1 MQSQISNIMNDL
13 VQNPS
18 EAMPYQV
25 QAMSQRRWL
34 IEADPGPIV
43 QLELLDDGRSA
54 LIYATTARDGSG
66 PLRSSFITMLM
77 LEDTIANVLVPYGV
91 CSGDAT
97 ATVYKRVSLA
107 NATAPGVFRQMMEF
121 SQIASA
127 VLAKRGIGLPGVISA
142 DDRRRRLTLTAC
154 RTGAFGRSEHHLLHN
169 LRG

>member
-1 MQSQISNIMNDL
+1 
-13 VQNPS
+13 
-18 EAMPYQV
+18 MPYQV

-91 CSGDAT
+91 CSGEAT
-97 ATVYKRVSLA
+97 VTVYKRVSLA

-142 DDRRRRLTLTAC
+142 DDRDVA
-154 RTGAFGRSEHHLLHN
+154 
-169 LRG
+169 

>member
-91 CSGDAT
+91 CSGEAT
-97 ATVYKRVSLA
+97 VTVYKRASLA
-107 NATAPGVFRQMMEF
+107 NATAPGVSRQMMEF

-127 VLAKRGIGLPGVISA
+127 VMAKRGIGLPGVISA
-142 DDRRRRLTLTAC
+142 DDRDVA
-154 RTGAFGRSEHHLLHN
+154 
-169 LRG
+169 

>member
-34 IEADPGPIV
+34 IEAEPGPVV

-66 PLRSSFITMLM
+66 PQRTSFITMLM

-91 CSGDAT
+91 CSGEAT
-97 ATVYKRVSLA
+97 VTVYKRVSLA

-121 SQIASA
+121 SQIALA
-127 VLAKRGIGLPGVISA
+127 VRAQRGIGLPGGISA
-142 DDRRRRLTLTAC
+142 YDRDVA
-154 RTGAFGRSEHHLLHN
+154 
-169 LRG
+169 

>member
-18 EAMPYQV
+18 EAMPYLV

-43 QLELLDDGRSA
+43 QFELLDDGRSA

-91 CSGDAT
+91 CSGEAT
-97 ATVYKRVSLA
+97 VTVYKRVSLA

-127 VLAKRGIGLPGVISA
+127 VLAKRGVGLPGVIPA
-142 DDRRRRLTLTAC
+142 DDRDVA
-154 RTGAFGRSEHHLLHN
+154 
-169 LRG
+169 

>member
-18 EAMPYQV
+18 EAMHYQV

-91 CSGDAT
+91 CSGEAT
-97 ATVYKRVSLA
+97 VTVYKRVSLA

-142 DDRRRRLTLTAC
+142 DDRDVA
-154 RTGAFGRSEHHLLHN
+154 
-169 LRG
+169 

>member
-1 MQSQISNIMNDL
+1 
-13 VQNPS
+13 
-18 EAMPYQV
+18 
-25 QAMSQRRWL
+25 MSQRHWL

-77 LEDTIANVLVPYGV
+77 LEDTIANVLSPYGV
-91 CSGDAT
+91 CSGEAT
-97 ATVYKRVSLA
+97 VTVYKRVSLA

-121 SQIASA
+121 LQIASA

-142 DDRRRRLTLTAC
+142 DDRDVA
-154 RTGAFGRSEHHLLHN
+154 
-169 LRG
+169 

>member
-1 MQSQISNIMNDL
+1 MQSQISNIMNDF

-34 IEADPGPIV
+34 IEVDPDPIV

-54 LIYATTARDGSG
+54 LIYANTARDGSG

-91 CSGDAT
+91 CSGE
-97 ATVYKRVSLA
+97 ATVTVYERVSMA
-107 NATAPGVFRQMMEF
+107 NAMAPGVFRQMMEF

-127 VLAKRGIGLPGVISA
+127 VLAKRGIGLPGVIFA
-142 DDRRRRLTLTAC
+142 DDRDVA
-154 RTGAFGRSEHHLLHN
+154 
-169 LRG
+169 

>member
-18 EAMPYQV
+18 EAMPYLV

-43 QLELLDDGRSA
+43 QFELLDDGRSA

-91 CSGDAT
+91 CSGEAT
-97 ATVYKRVSLA
+97 VTVYKRVSLA

-127 VLAKRGIGLPGVISA
+127 VLAKRGIGLPGVIPA
-142 DDRRRRLTLTAC
+142 DDRDVA
-154 RTGAFGRSEHHLLHN
+154 
-169 LRG
+169 